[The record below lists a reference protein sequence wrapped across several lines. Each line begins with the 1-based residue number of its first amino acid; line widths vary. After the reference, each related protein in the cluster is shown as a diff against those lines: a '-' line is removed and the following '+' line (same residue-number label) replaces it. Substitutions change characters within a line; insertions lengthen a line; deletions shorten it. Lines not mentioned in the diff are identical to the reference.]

1 MQPREVSFRTFPL
14 KRVGTYRGFI
24 VSSAICSHSE
34 GKQAVFYSR
43 RHLDG
48 SSGIAYH

>member
-1 MQPREVSFRTFPL
+1 MQPRESS
-14 KRVGTYRGFI
+14 GGFI
-24 VSSAICSHSE
+24 VSPAICSHSE

-48 SSGIAYH
+48 SSSISYY